1 MIVYASRLHLTD
13 PVASG
18 AVTTAVGTW
27 LASKLRNPKVKHLAA
42 QPGRHDLGRGHFLEV
57 QRCEAADAQAYAVR
71 YGHPDREIDAR
82 EWLTEVGVRE
92 APGGSICTVLLH
104 TRDQST
110 RVHVRPDTTRP
121 LVVREILKHS
131 TLRGSTPGG
140 SPRPLTA
147 DDADA
152 FGMMVRDR
160 DRSHPVIQASPLPDG
175 TYPIDPRRLAELV
188 VGMAEV
194 VSIPADEDTFA
205 LSDALGSHLSAYHG
219 AINVLW
225 PVVERSSGLFVPTT
239 RLLATDLERAAEQG
253 RLPERDILEL
263 LCHETNPRL
272 ARNHISPER
281 VHGMLLRASL
291 DSARKAASSAEDPE
305 LRELTQQIDGEQR
318 AEIERLQK
326 EVESRD
332 RQLTAKT
339 TELDEKDRELRQEMA
354 RTDAL
359 KAQLQR
365 AGNSAACNS
374 MSESDRR
381 AIVSALDEDASLE
394 QTLTAIAVL
403 FADRIVVLDTA
414 SASARK
420 AREFKFV
427 AKARQMLIRLC
438 TDYYDAIL
446 SGKGDREGT
455 AIFGKSGFAARES
468 ETVENNKRARDLR
481 RFTYNGE
488 TIEMMRHIK
497 IGVKDSVA
505 ETFRAHFHWD
515 TETKR
520 IILGHCGKHLD
531 HS

>member
-1 MIVYASRLHLTD
+1 MIVYASQLHLTEPQASG
-13 PVASG
+13 PVA
-18 AVTTAVGTW
+18 AAVGSW
-27 LASKLRNPKVKHLAA
+27 LAAKLRNPKIKSLAA
-42 QPGRHDLGRGHFLEV
+42 KPGRHSLGRGSFLEV
-57 QRCEAADAQAYAVR
+57 QQCDAAAPEAYAIR
-71 YGHPDREIDAR
+71 FGHPDREVEAR
-82 EWLTEVGVRE
+82 EWLTEVGVQA

-104 TRDQST
+104 ARDQST

-121 LVVREILKHS
+121 LVVREILKHC

-140 SPRPLTA
+140 NPRPLTA

-160 DRSHPVIQASPLPDG
+160 DRSYPVIEVSPLEDG
-175 TYPIDPRRLAELV
+175 TYPIDPKRLADLV
-188 VGMAEV
+188 VGIAEV

-225 PVVERSSGLFVPTT
+225 PVVERSSGPFVPTT
-239 RLLATDLERAAEQG
+239 RLLATDLERALEQG
-253 RLPERDILEL
+253 RLPEREILEL

-272 ARNHISPER
+272 ARSHISLER

-291 DSARKAASSAEDPE
+291 DTARKAASSAEDPE

-326 EVESRD
+326 EVEDRD
-332 RQLTAKT
+332 RQLTAKS
-339 TELDEKDRELRQEMA
+339 TELDEKDRELRQEIA

-365 AGNSAACNS
+365 AGNSAAGNS
-374 MSESDRR
+374 MSESDRKV
-381 AIVSALDEDASLE
+381 IVSALDEDPSLE
-394 QTLTAIAVL
+394 QTLAAVAVL
-403 FADRIVVLDTA
+403 FADRLVVLDTA
-414 SASARK
+414 YASARK

-438 TDYYDAIL
+438 TDYYDALL

-455 AIFGKSGFAARES
+455 SIFGKSGFAARES

-481 RFTYNGE
+481 SFTYNGE